1 MSWNR
6 FAIVCIVGLVACGA
20 EPIHAAD
27 PTPGAERDLA
37 SEVRTVFSARC
48 VRCHGPNLPRPRGG
62 FGYILDLQRLASSGG
77 KVVPS
82 RPEESE
88 LWMLVS
94 NGEMPPPDS
103 PTGPLTATEKEVI
116 RAWIASGAPAG
127 SEPNA
132 QPLPGTQAEQPET
145 DTPPSSPLAWRT
157 LLWLGRFHLLFLHFP
172 IALLL
177 AAGAAECY
185 SAWKRS
191 PSPSGV
197 VRFCICLG
205 AAAAV
210 PTVALGWL
218 YALGGYGVGSPG
230 LLALHRW
237 LGTATGLWIIATVI
251 LSEWDARRE
260 VRCWRVRLMI
270 FTGVLLV
277 ALTAHFGGILVHG
290 NDFFSWQ

>member
-1 MSWNR
+1 MSRHR
-6 FAIVCIVGLVACGA
+6 FAIVCIVGVLVGCP
-20 EPIHAAD
+20 EPTRAGD
-27 PTPGAERDLA
+27 PTSGAGRDLA
-37 SEVRTVFSARC
+37 SEVRAVFSARC
-48 VRCHGPNLPRPRGG
+48 ARCHGPTVPRPRGG
-62 FGYILDLQRLASSGG
+62 FGYILDLRRLASNGE

-82 RPEESE
+82 RPDESE

-103 PTGPLTATEKEVI
+103 PTGPLTAREKEVI
-116 RAWIASGAPAG
+116 RAWIAAGAPAG
-127 SEPNA
+127 SEPA
-132 QPLPGTQAEQPET
+132 AETSPDAAAEERGS
-145 DTPPSSPLAWRT
+145 DTAATPQLAWRA
-157 LLWLGRFHLLFLHFP
+157 LRWLGRFHLLVLHFP

-177 AAGAAECY
+177 GAGIAEFW

-191 PSPSGV
+191 LSPSGV
-197 VRFCICLG
+197 VRFCLCLG

-218 YALGGYGVGSPG
+218 YALGGGHGAGSPG

-251 LSEWDARRE
+251 LSEWDARRG
-260 VRCWRVRLMI
+260 VRSWRVRAML
-270 FTGVLLV
+270 FAGVLLV

-290 NDFFSWQ
+290 ADFFDW